1 MRAAVLR
8 LMPLPLSALLSSDA
22 MRLASCSLS
31 PATLSSSRIPA
42 SSRSNELP

>member
-1 MRAAVLR
+1 MSAAVLT
-8 LMPLPLSALLSSDA
+8 LMPLPLPALPSRDA

-31 PATLSSSRIPA
+31 PATFSSSRIPA